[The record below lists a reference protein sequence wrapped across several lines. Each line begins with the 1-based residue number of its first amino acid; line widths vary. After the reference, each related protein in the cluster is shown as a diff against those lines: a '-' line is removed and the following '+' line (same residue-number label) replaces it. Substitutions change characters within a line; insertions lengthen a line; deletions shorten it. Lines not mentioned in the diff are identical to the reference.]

1 MEVVNT
7 GSNDKAIVSASESR
21 KLDYLTE
28 KELLRDILIELKIN
42 NLHLADMRDEE
53 LTENDLEHIK

>member
-1 MEVVNT
+1 MQVVNS
-7 GSNDKAIVSASESR
+7 GGDKAVIDASTSR
-21 KLDYLTE
+21 KLDFLTE

-42 NLHLADMRDEE
+42 NLHLAEMRDEE

>member
-1 MEVVNT
+1 MKVVNS
-7 GSNDKAIVSASESR
+7 GSSDNAIDTANESR
-21 KLDYLTE
+21 KLDFLTE